1 MMTPLAW
8 AILLL
13 IFGLGLGALEVVFP
27 SAGLLGIGSA
37 VAILCA
43 IILAFQQ
50 GPTAGFSVLVTAVV
64 VLPVLL
70 VVALKWWPE
79 TAIGRRVLLGIPTD
93 EDTLPDTPRRR
104 TLENLIGQVGTAKTK
119 MLPAGAAVFDGQT
132 IDAISE
138 GAPIEPG
145 QTIRV
150 VNVRSNRVVVRAVD
164 EPLSPSTPL
173 SPDDPL
179 SQPID
184 SIASDPFDEPPE

>member
-1 MMTPLAW
+1 MTPLAW

-27 SAGLLGIGSA
+27 SGGLLGIGSA

-50 GPTAGFSVLVTAVV
+50 GATAGFSVLVTAVV

-93 EDTLPDTPRRR
+93 EETLPDTPRRR

-119 MLPAGAAVFDGQT
+119 MLPAGAAVFEGQT

-164 EPLSPSTPL
+164 EPLSPASPL

-184 SIASDPFDEPPE
+184 TIASDPFDEPPV